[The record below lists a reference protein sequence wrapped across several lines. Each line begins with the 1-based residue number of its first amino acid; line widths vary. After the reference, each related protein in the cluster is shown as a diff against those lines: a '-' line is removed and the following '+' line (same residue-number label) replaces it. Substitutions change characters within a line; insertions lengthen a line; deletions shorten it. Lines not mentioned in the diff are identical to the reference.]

1 MVSMSENRHETVAIP
16 LAQEELVVGKRVVET
31 GRVRVRTEIDER
43 EELVRDTVSQSHVD
57 VQRVPVNVEVDRI
70 PEPWTDGAT
79 LVIPITEERLVVR
92 KALFVTEEVRV
103 TRQTRV
109 EEYEKPVTLR
119 RERAVVERDATSGDR
134 TNTTK
139 E

>member
-1 MVSMSENRHETVAIP
+1 MADDRNDTVTIP
-16 LAQEELVVGKRVVET
+16 LAEETLVVGRRTVET
-31 GRVRVRTEIDER
+31 GRVRIRTEIDER
-43 EELVRDTVSQSHVD
+43 EELIRDQVSRSNVD
-57 VQRVPVNVEVDRI
+57 VQRVAVEVEVDRP
-70 PEPWTDGAT
+70 PEPWHDGNT

-119 RERAVVERDATSGDR
+119 RERAVVERDASSGDR
-134 TNTTK
+134 INTTK

>member
-1 MVSMSENRHETVAIP
+1 MADNRHDTVTIP
-16 LAQEELVVGKRVVET
+16 LAEETLVVGRRTVET
-31 GRVRVRTEIDER
+31 GKVRVRTEIDER
-43 EELVRDTVSQSHVD
+43 EELVRDQVSRSNVD
-57 VQRVPVNVEVDRI
+57 VQRVAVEVEVDRP
-70 PEPWTDGAT
+70 PEPWTDGNT

-119 RERAVVERDATSGDR
+119 RERAVVERDASSGER